1 MLLQLGIGGIVDG
14 NVIFS
19 PESYLPR
26 TAALNLTLELLGKS
40 VNVFEI
46 GGSFKGMEDYIERF
60 FEKGKHFENE
70 DIQKLL
76 QNLRPKREAS
86 MDKLEEYQAM
96 YNEAKMKKEAIEE
109 EEGPTTSLY
118 LRVFGNE
125 VVRSENVLE
134 SDPLKVIQETLQHLS
149 SPRAFQVCVA
159 QVMDVYTL
167 NCKVSVVSM

>member
-1 MLLQLGIGGIVDG
+1 MGIGGIVDG

-46 GGSFKGMEDYIERF
+46 GGNFKGLEDYIERF
-60 FEKGKHFENE
+60 FEKGKYFENE
-70 DIQKLL
+70 DIQNVL

-86 MDKLEEYQAM
+86 MDKLEEYQAV

-109 EEGPTTSLY
+109 DPTTSLY

-125 VVRSENVLE
+125 MMRSENVLK
-134 SDPLKVIQETLQHLS
+134 SDPLKVIQETLQYLS
-149 SPRAFQVCVA
+149 STRAFQVCVC
-159 QVMDVYTL
+159 L
-167 NCKVSVVSM
+167 NCGCLHPKF